1 MFAAL
6 AAAAVA
12 IAVASGAV
20 MMSKQAAA
28 HAPTAPVLYSPS
40 ASGGN

>member
-12 IAVASGAV
+12 ITSTVEAFVAGVTTAVTVYGI
-20 MMSKQAAA
+20 SK
-28 HAPTAPVLYSPS
+28 TSKKVK
-40 ASGGN
+40 